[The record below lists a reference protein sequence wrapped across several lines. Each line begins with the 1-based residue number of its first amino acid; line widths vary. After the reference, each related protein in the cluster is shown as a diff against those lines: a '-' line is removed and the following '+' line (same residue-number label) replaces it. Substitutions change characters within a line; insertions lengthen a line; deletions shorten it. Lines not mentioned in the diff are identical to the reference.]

1 MLNYLSLFDHNR
13 AWASKMRQSDDAF
26 FSKRADTQEPH
37 FLFIGCCD
45 SRVPVE
51 SLTGAN
57 PGEIFVHRNV
67 ANQADPTDMNM
78 LSALEYAVEVLN
90 VEHVLVCGHYQC
102 GGVRAAMDPQEN
114 RLVDHWLQVVRDLQ
128 LTHATELGS
137 IVDEGA
143 RFRRLVELN
152 VLAQI
157 FQLSRTPIVRHAW
170 KKGRRPILH
179 GLVYDVH
186 DGLLNE
192 LVSGI
197 DGEDKARELRT
208 AMALPT
214 VSVPV
219 SLHSDRYIAAKIVG

>member
-45 SRVPVE
+45 SRVPAE

-67 ANQADPTDMNM
+67 ANQADPTDLNM
-78 LSALEYAVEVLN
+78 LSALEYAVEGLN

-128 LTHATELGS
+128 LTHATELGA
-137 IVDEGA
+137 IVEEGA

-197 DGEDKARELRT
+197 DGEDRARELRAAI
-208 AMALPT
+208 AMSPVT
-214 VSVPV
+214 VPL
-219 SLHSDRYIAAKIVG
+219 SLHSTRYLPGTSSE